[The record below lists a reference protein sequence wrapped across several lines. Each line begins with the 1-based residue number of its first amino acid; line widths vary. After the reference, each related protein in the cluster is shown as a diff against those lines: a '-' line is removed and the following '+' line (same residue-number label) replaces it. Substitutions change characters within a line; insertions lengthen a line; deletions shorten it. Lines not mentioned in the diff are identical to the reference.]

1 MKINCF
7 NIWALSLMPL
17 HSNLAVSTTNNVNL
31 VFNSTQMA
39 KATNES

>member
-1 MKINCF
+1 
-7 NIWALSLMPL
+7 MPL

-39 KATNES
+39 EATNES